1 MEETTQKTE
10 NIKLRIIEEEM
21 KKSYLSY
28 SMSVIVG
35 RALPDVRDGLKPVHR
50 RILFSMN
57 ENGMFH
63 NKPFKKS
70 ARIVGDTLGKYHPHG
85 DMAVYDSL
93 VRMAQDFSLRCLP
106 IQGQGNFGSIDGD
119 PPASMRYTEARL
131 TRLSE
136 EMLQDIEKE
145 TVKFTPNFDASL
157 QEPTVL
163 PSKLPN
169 LLINGSSGI
178 AVGMATNIPPH
189 NLNEISEGIIAQID
203 NPEMSI
209 AELMQY
215 VKGPDFPTGAIICN
229 RNELISAYSTGR
241 GKISVRA
248 KTTLEQEKRR
258 IIVTEIPYMVNKAQ
272 LLEQIAS
279 LVRDKRIHGISDLR
293 DESDR
298 EGLRMVIELRQDANP
313 QIVLNQLFANSRLQ
327 VTFGVIM
334 LALVNNEPKILNLK
348 QLIQCYIDHRKEI
361 VTKRTQFDLTKA
373 QKRSHILKG
382 IIIALD
388 NIDPVIKLIKESKA
402 VEQAKQALTSNYSLT
417 EEQAV
422 AILDMKL
429 QRLTSLEQGKIKEEQ
444 QNLLV
449 LIEDLKSILA
459 SEQKILDIIKKELQ
473 ELKEKY
479 GDSRKTELTQLEMTE
494 FSMEDIIKPEDMV
507 ITVTH
512 SGYIKRQPI
521 ATYRS
526 QHRGG
531 KGIIA
536 TQTREED
543 FVKDIFIANTH
554 SYILFFTNKGRA
566 YWLKVYNIP
575 EASRT
580 AQGKA
585 VINLLK
591 LENDEQITTHI
602 PVKRFDGSN
611 FLVMVTK
618 KGVIKK
624 TDLINFQ
631 NPRST
636 GIIACDLREG
646 DELIGVELTDG
657 NQQIILATKNG
668 LAVRFKEQAVRSMGR
683 TATGVRGITLKDND
697 EVVGAVKADDQKT
710 LLTIT
715 ENGFGK
721 GTAVSEYRLTNRG
734 GIGVRNII
742 CSERNGKVVSIIPI
756 VENDELIFISK
767 NGIVLRTKAKEISVI
782 GRATQ
787 GSRIMRL
794 AENDKLVS
802 VAKLIRENS

>member
-1 MEETTQKTE
+1 MEETNQKTE
-10 NIKLRIIEEEM
+10 NIKVRIIEDEM
-21 KKSYLSY
+21 KTSYLNY
-28 SMSVIVG
+28 AMSVIVG
-35 RALPDVRDGLKPVHR
+35 RALPDARDGLKPVHR

-93 VRMAQDFSLRCLP
+93 VRMAQYFSLRYLL

-131 TRLSE
+131 TQLSE
-136 EMLQDIEKE
+136 EMLQDIDKE

-169 LLINGSSGI
+169 LLVNGSSGI

-189 NLNEISEGIIAQID
+189 NLNEVSDGIIAQIN
-203 NPEMSI
+203 NPGINIM
-209 AELMQY
+209 ELMQHI
-215 VKGPDFPTGAIICN
+215 KGPDFPTGALICN
-229 RNELISAYSTGR
+229 RSELVNTYSTGR
-241 GKISVRA
+241 GHISVRA
-248 KTTLEQEKRR
+248 KTVIEQEKGR
-258 IIVTEIPYMVNKAQ
+258 IIVTEIPYMVNKSQ
-272 LLEQIAS
+272 LLEQIAD
-279 LVRDKRIHGISDLR
+279 LVRDKNIKGISDLR

-298 EGLRMVIELRQDANP
+298 EGLRIVIELKQDASP
-313 QIVLNQLFANSRLQ
+313 QIVLNQLFAHSRLQ

-334 LALVNNEPKILNLK
+334 LALVNNEPRVLTLK
-348 QLIQCYIDHRKEI
+348 QLIQCYIDHRKDI
-361 VTKRTQFDLTKA
+361 VTKRTQFDLSKA
-373 QKRSHILKG
+373 QKRSHILEG
-382 IIIALD
+382 IIIALN
-388 NIDPVIKLIKESKA
+388 NIDPIIKLIKESKEA
-402 VEQAKQALTSNYSLT
+402 EEAKKSLISKYTFT
-417 EEQAV
+417 EEQAL

-444 QNLLV
+444 NKLLL
-449 LIEDLKSILA
+449 LIEELKSILA
-459 SEQKILDIIKKELQ
+459 SQQKIFEIIKKELQ

-479 GDSRKTELTQLEMTE
+479 GDARKTELVQMEMTD

-507 ITVTH
+507 ITITH
-512 SGYIKRQPI
+512 SGYIKRQPM

-536 TQTREED
+536 TQTKEED
-543 FVKDIFIANTH
+543 FVEDIFIANTH
-554 SYILFFTNKGRA
+554 SDILFFTNKGA
-566 YWLKVYNIP
+566 VYWLKVYNLP
-575 EASRT
+575 EASRI

-585 VINLLK
+585 IINLLR
-591 LENDEQITTHI
+591 LEKDEKITAHI
-602 PVKRFDGSN
+602 PVKQFDDSH

-624 TDLINFQ
+624 TNLIHFQ

-636 GIIACDLREG
+636 GIIACELREG

-657 NQQIILATKNG
+657 SQQIILATKNG
-668 LAVRFKEQAVRSMGR
+668 MAVRFEEQTVRSMGR

-697 EVVGAVKADDQKT
+697 EVIGAVKADDKKT

-721 GTAVSEYRLTNRG
+721 GTTVSEYRLTNRG
-734 GIGVRNII
+734 GIGVRNIL

-756 VENDELIFISK
+756 TENDELIFISK
-767 NGIVLRTKAKEISVI
+767 NGIVLRTEAKEISVI

-794 AENDKLVS
+794 AEKDTLVS
-802 VAKLIRENS
+802 AAKIIRES

>member
-1 MEETTQKTE
+1 MPIQQKNIVAEMES
-10 NIKLRIIEEEM
+10 
-21 KKSYLSY
+21 SYLDY
-28 SMSVIVG
+28 AMTVIVA

-93 VRMAQDFSLRCLP
+93 VRMAQYFSLRYLL

-131 TRLSE
+131 TQLSE
-136 EMLQDIEKE
+136 EMLQDIDKE

-169 LLINGSSGI
+169 LLVNGSSGI

-189 NLNEISEGIIAQID
+189 NLNEVSDGIIAQIN
-203 NPEMSI
+203 NPGINIM
-209 AELMQY
+209 ELMQHI
-215 VKGPDFPTGAIICN
+215 KGPDFPTGALICN
-229 RNELISAYSTGR
+229 RSELVNTYSTGR
-241 GKISVRA
+241 GHISVRA
-248 KTTLEQEKRR
+248 KTVIEQEKGR
-258 IIVTEIPYMVNKAQ
+258 IIVTEIPYMVNKSQ
-272 LLEQIAS
+272 LLEQIAD
-279 LVRDKRIHGISDLR
+279 LVRDKNIKGISDLR

-298 EGLRMVIELRQDANP
+298 EGLRIVIELKQDASP
-313 QIVLNQLFANSRLQ
+313 QIVLNQLFAHSRLQ

-334 LALVNNEPKILNLK
+334 LALVNNEPRVLTLK
-348 QLIQCYIDHRKEI
+348 QLIQCYIDHRKDI
-361 VTKRTQFDLTKA
+361 VTKRTQFDLSKA
-373 QKRSHILKG
+373 QKRSHILEG
-382 IIIALD
+382 IIIALN
-388 NIDPVIKLIKESKA
+388 NIDPIIKLIKESKEA
-402 VEQAKQALTSNYSLT
+402 EEAKKSLISKYTFT
-417 EEQAV
+417 EEQAL

-444 QNLLV
+444 NKLLL
-449 LIEDLKSILA
+449 LIEELKSILA
-459 SEQKILDIIKKELQ
+459 SQQKIFEIIKKELQ

-479 GDSRKTELTQLEMTE
+479 GDARKTELVQMEMTD

-507 ITVTH
+507 ITITH
-512 SGYIKRQPI
+512 SGYIKRQPM

-536 TQTREED
+536 TQTKEED
-543 FVKDIFIANTH
+543 FVEDIFIANTH
-554 SYILFFTNKGRA
+554 SDILFFTNKGA
-566 YWLKVYNIP
+566 VYWLKVYNLP
-575 EASRT
+575 EASRI

-585 VINLLK
+585 IINLLR
-591 LENDEQITTHI
+591 LEKDEKITAHI
-602 PVKRFDGSN
+602 PVKQFDDSH

-624 TDLINFQ
+624 TNLIHFQ

-636 GIIACDLREG
+636 GIIACELREG

-657 NQQIILATKNG
+657 SQQIILATKNG
-668 LAVRFKEQAVRSMGR
+668 MAVRFEEQTVRSMGR

-697 EVVGAVKADDQKT
+697 EVIGAVKADDKKT

-715 ENGFGK
+715 ENGFRK
-721 GTAVSEYRLTNRG
+721 GTTVSEYRLTNRG
-734 GIGVRNII
+734 GIGVRNIL

-756 VENDELIFISK
+756 TENDELIFISK
-767 NGIVLRTKAKEISVI
+767 NGIVLRTEAKEISVI

-794 AENDKLVS
+794 AEKDTLVS
-802 VAKLIRENS
+802 AAKIIRES

>member
-93 VRMAQDFSLRCLP
+93 VRMAQDFSLRYLL